1 MIVIVFLATVL
12 IAFAIQQ
19 FLERKKFYKFS
30 ENIPGER
37 TYGILGHG
45 PLFLGKDEEGQR
57 KVKIITKKLI

>member
-1 MIVIVFLATVL
+1 MIVIVFLVTVL

-19 FLERKKFYKFS
+19 IFERKRFYKFS

-45 PLFLGKDEEGQR
+45 PLFLAKNEEG
-57 KVKIITKKLI
+57 LH

>member
-37 TYGILGHG
+37 SYGLLGHG
-45 PLFLGKDEEGQR
+45 PLFLFKDEEG
-57 KVKIITKKLI
+57 